1 MNNNIA
7 NTNRGVLTT
16 FYSTLHHKASK
27 DEVDKIIIP
36 LLQRDYAQGRPS
48 ANKIRARFL
57 SALFNAID
65 KEDSL
70 PIELDFIYGDFK
82 EIDHSNVLYPLDGQQ
97 RLTTLFLIH
106 WYVAKRIRT
115 ENVEFLESFSYQT
128 RESSKLFCQK
138 LLSLDP
144 DFTIPID
151 DFIKDRKWYNQTWA
165 SDPTIASM
173 LVVLRDIND
182 HYWTFPIE
190 QMKIVWRNLI
200 GDEENHTL
208 GKIRFYRL
216 YINDMGM
223 SDNLYIKMNSRGKPL
238 TDFEH
243 FKAELGKYTKEHK
256 DFIFK
261 VDTTWTN
268 LLWAYRNQENDDN
281 KDHYE
286 DNGLDSMFLKLIRA
300 YLIVTGV
307 KDGLFEFKDVE
318 KLDDFELLNIVFGSD
333 KANEYICRFT
343 SIMDFFAKCAED
355 LGGINNFFNV
365 FMTSETNCPEDKI
378 YLYGG
383 DSNTTTDLINNVCR
397 NRLTYTNLIL
407 ISAFFDCA
415 LQYNGKDLYDWKDEF
430 MDRLRIIRNL
440 MVNSTDQIRPE
451 TLPEILR
458 RTTKIVE
465 KCDID
470 CNSVDYTKSQ
480 KIHEQQKLDWIGND
494 VVRKRAIYSI
504 ENHHLLYGN
513 IKVLEIDGK
522 YEIGNMRKFI
532 KLFNYKEKMD
542 LIERALLTIDDYG
555 NEINHM
561 VSYGGREFS
570 CNGEWR
576 SSVFVNSNKAMPRIL
591 KDLLDELNTCDEDE
605 LNALVNKY
613 IEKCNR
619 EKHYPWRY
627 YLVAYIGMRY
637 GERAK
642 YYHEEGSRYE
652 YEMMNKTSFRGY
664 HWNPFLFS
672 ICKEING
679 CTMSGSGS
687 IVLPDA
693 KSELACKEGRYILT
707 VSGDNYS
714 IPIPQDEKGID
725 VVDRINMISNDLTDY
740 LARLSS
746 KTTSNKINLIEHIG
760 KPNLNLKMQTRTISM
775 FSSL

>member
-1 MNNNIA
+1 MTNTIA
-7 NTNRGVLTT
+7 NSSRGVLTT
-16 FYSTLHHKASK
+16 FYNTLHHKASK
-27 DEVDKIIIP
+27 DEVDEIIIP
-36 LLQRDYAQGRPS
+36 LLQRDYAQGRRS
-48 ANKIRARFL
+48 AKKIRERFL

-82 EIDHSNVLYPLDGQQ
+82 EVYHSNVLYPLDGQQ

-115 ENVEFLESFSYQT
+115 ENVKFLESFSYQT

-138 LLSLDP
+138 ILSLDP
-144 DFTIPID
+144 DFSIPID
-151 DFIKDRKWYNQTWA
+151 DFIKDMKWYNQTWA

-173 LVVLRDIND
+173 LVVLRDIDD
-182 HYWTFPIE
+182 HYRRFSIE
-190 QMKIVWRNLI
+190 QMEIVWRNLI
-200 GDEENHTL
+200 GDEENHIL
-208 GKIRFYRL
+208 GNIRFYRL

-268 LLWAYRNQENDDN
+268 LLWTYRNQGNDDN
-281 KDHYE
+281 KDYYE

-300 YLIVTGV
+300 YLIVTGI
-307 KDGLFEFKDVE
+307 KDGLFEFNNVE
-318 KLDDFELLNIVFGSD
+318 NLDDFQLLNIVFGSD

-343 SIMDFFAKCAED
+343 SIMDFFAKRAQD
-355 LGGINNFFNV
+355 LEGINNFFNT

-378 YLYGG
+378 YLYE
-383 DSNTTTDLINNVCR
+383 DWNTTTDLINNVCR

-407 ISAFFDCA
+407 ISTFFDCA
-415 LQYNGKDLYDWKDEF
+415 LHYNGKDLYVWKDEF

-440 MVNSTDQIRPE
+440 MVNSTDQIRSD
-451 TLPEILR
+451 TLPETLR

-465 KCDID
+465 ECDID
-470 CNSVDYTKSQ
+470 GDSVDYTRSQ
-480 KIHEQQKLDWIGND
+480 KIHEQEKLKWIGND
-494 VVRKRAIYSI
+494 GERKRAIYSI

-522 YEIGNMRKFI
+522 YEIENMRKFI
-532 KLFNYKEKMD
+532 KLFNHPEKMD
-542 LIERALLTIDDYG
+542 LIERALLTIGDYG
-555 NEINHM
+555 NETNHRI
-561 VSYGGREFS
+561 SYGGRDFS

-576 SSVFVNSNKAMPRIL
+576 NSVFVNSNKAMPRIL
-591 KDLLDELNTCDEDE
+591 KGLLNQLNSCDEEE

-627 YLVAYIGMRY
+627 YLVAHKGMRH
-637 GERAK
+637 GESAK
-642 YYHEEGSRYE
+642 YYHEEDSSMYE
-652 YEMMNKTSFRGY
+652 YEMMNRTYFKGH

-672 ICKEING
+672 LYRKLEG
-679 CTMSGSGS
+679 CTMSDDGGNL
-687 IVLPDA
+687 ILPNA
-693 KSELACKEGRYILT
+693 KSELICENKKYVLSI
-707 VSGDNYS
+707 SGVGNYD
-714 IPIPQDEKGID
+714 IPIEQDGQGVDTE
-725 VVDRINMISNDLTDY
+725 DRINLIMADTNTDLTDY
-740 LARLSS
+740 LVHLSQ
-746 KTTSNKINLIEHIG
+746 KRTSDE
-760 KPNLNLKMQTRTISM
+760 
-775 FSSL
+775 